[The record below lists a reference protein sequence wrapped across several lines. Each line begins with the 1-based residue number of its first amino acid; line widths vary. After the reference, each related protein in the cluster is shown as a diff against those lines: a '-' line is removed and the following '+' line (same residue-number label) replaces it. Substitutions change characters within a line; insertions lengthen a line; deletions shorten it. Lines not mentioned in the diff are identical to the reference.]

1 MSANQTTSAPTAPP
15 GGISTVASAVDMLIV
30 GTFFPA
36 LLVPIA
42 AVLFF
47 FSTPKLR
54 PRPLFILNVLAIVF
68 ALGLGGI
75 IIYNVKVGILLQP
88 LDPGFA
94 LAQTVLL
101 FAVPMLTQSILVIR
115 VFAVYPPPLLS
126 WSRIFLIYTPIV
138 ALKVARVVNI
148 VIFVIHINDN
158 IKNNPFG
165 GLDAGPVS
173 WSLPYAKVEWFLQV
187 FDDSYVSCLFLLRL
201 REGRKLAIRTEP
213 QVSVVTNRRIRTSPS
228 RTLSAARIKALF
240 WIAVFNFVF
249 PVLFNIAQLILI
261 FNDRNFVHGTMVQF
275 ANNFLLVTSVLFA
288 TIWCS
293 ESSRTFYGAGQG
305 TSYLTKR
312 PNPRELPIEST
323 PQFACG
329 SETATQIQLSDMSTA
344 DYSVKATL

>member
-1 MSANQTTSAPTAPP
+1 MSANQTTPALAPP
-15 GGISTVASAVDMLIV
+15 GGISTVASAIDMLIV

-54 PRPLFILNVLAIVF
+54 RRPLFILNVLAIAF
-68 ALGLGGI
+68 ALGLGAI

-101 FAVPMLTQSILVIR
+101 FAVPMLTQSILLIR
-115 VFAVYPPPLLS
+115 VFAVYPPRLLS
-126 WSRIFLIYTPIV
+126 WPRILLIYTPIV
-138 ALKVARVVNI
+138 ALKIARIVNI
-148 VIFVIHINDN
+148 VIFVIHINN
-158 IKNNPFG
+158 SIVGNPYG

-201 REGRKLAIRTEP
+201 CEGRNLAIRKEP
-213 QVSVVTNRRIRTSPS
+213 QVSVVTNRRIYTY
-228 RTLSAARIKALF
+228 AARLKALF

-293 ESSRTFYGAGQG
+293 ESSRAHTFRGQG
-305 TSYLTKR
+305 TSYPMTKVGGTG
-312 PNPRELPIEST
+312 ELPIEST
-323 PQFACG
+323 PQFAAG
-329 SETATQIQLSDMSTA
+329 SDTSTQIQLSDMSTM
-344 DYSVKATL
+344 DDSVKATL